1 MNYHIQTKIDEN
13 PTAQKWKKDAESNR
27 QQMRTPEFGRP
38 PMRPMMKS
46 TRVKK
51 KQKGGENKEVDYNAA
66 LSALG
71 LIPAVGAAGKA
82 LSKAAKI
89 AKAAKKAA
97 PKKKGKKVRKPLNYK
112 KQTGGSFNTGQGSF
126 IEPGT
131 EQI

>member
-1 MNYHIQTKIDEN
+1 MLPATGIKPD
-13 PTAQKWKKDAESNR
+13 S
-27 QQMRTPEFGRP
+27 
-38 PMRPMMKS
+38 KS
-46 TRVKK
+46 I
-51 KQKGGENKEVDYNAA
+51 DYNTA

-71 LIPAVGAAGKA
+71 LIPAVGKAAKA

-89 AKAAKKAA
+89 AKAAKKPA
-97 PKKKGKKVRKPLNYK
+97 PNSPKKGKKVRKPLNYK